1 MPTYDYHCPVCKTT
15 ESVVRSVTDDELIP
29 KCNCG
34 ELMLRV
40 FGVTGVTFKGSG
52 FYTTD
57 KGK

>member
-40 FGVTGVTFKGSG
+40 FGVAAVSFKGSG
-52 FYTTD
+52 FYQTD
-57 KGK
+57 KNK